1 VYTYNA
7 TRQLYEPGGRGRVI
21 ERRTVPKL
29 DVTSVRIVWSVD
41 ADIPGGMEICR
52 SHLFD
57 IVTKRTA

>member
-1 VYTYNA
+1 VYTYNE
-7 TRQLYEPGGRGRVI
+7 TSQLYESQGRVV